1 MNLNKLICA
10 HCGQARGKHSVSSYN
25 CPENGGFH
33 RVRRFKLAVSKLS
46 DDCHSVKRLQARAI
60 EEIEREVARNLIKQ
74 LEQQLGLLD
83 LATQLQQADVLD
95 GINLI
100 REGYDL

>member
-10 HCGQARGKHSVSSYN
+10 HCGQERGKHSAHSYN
-25 CPENGGFH
+25 CMADGNVN
-33 RVRRFKLAVSKLS
+33 RTQRFKLAVRKLS
-46 DDCHSVKRLQARAI
+46 DDCHSVKRLRESAI
-60 EEIEREVARNLIKQ
+60 HEIEREVARNLIKQ

-83 LATQLQQADVLD
+83 LRAELHQADVLD

-100 REGYDL
+100 REGYGI

>member
-10 HCGQARGKHSVSSYN
+10 HCGQVRGKHSASSYN
-25 CPENGGFH
+25 CPDEVGFH
-33 RVRRFKLAVSKLS
+33 RTRRFKLAVSKLS
-46 DDCHSVKRLQARAI
+46 DDCHSVKRLQSRAVVD
-60 EEIEREVARNLIKQ
+60 IEREVARNLIKQ

-83 LATQLQQADVLD
+83 LATQLKQADVLD